1 MDVAVRALSFIV
13 RVSVD
18 PAGWMAG
25 TVERVRTGEKRRFDG
40 IDAIGAVIGRMMT
53 ATDEHPQG

>member
-18 PAGWMAG
+18 PSGRVAG
-25 TVERVRTGEKRRFDG
+25 TVERVRTGEKRRFDD

-53 ATDEHPQG
+53 ATDEDPQR